1 MKDPNNVRNRW
12 RRMKESRDAYG
23 FYTCK
28 FRDIA
33 RYLSEN
39 KNYYSAEPHNRNYNV
54 LIGVRK

>member
-1 MKDPNNVRNRW
+1 MKDPNNIRNRY
-12 RRMKESRDAYG
+12 RRMKAARDAYG
-23 FYTCK
+23 FDTFK

-39 KNYYSAEPHNRNYNV
+39 KKSYSAEPHHRNYNV